1 MLFLEGYDQGHVII
15 PRWIIRDKGMPFCF
29 TARIAPELDLIL
41 QLAVMVAVVQD
52 CFHFRD
58 QRAILL
64 DHRGWGWGLLSAPWE
79 LVFAAPNKGF
89 NLFYVE
95 NWMHLAK
102 GGWQL
107 QLYVKAQLRKLIQ
120 VTFGDCKRSKH

>member
-1 MLFLEGYDQGHVII
+1 LEGYYQGHVII
-15 PRWIIRDKGMPFCF
+15 PRRIIRDKGMPLGF
-29 TARIAPELDLIL
+29 TTRIPYKLDQVLKL
-41 QLAVMVAVVQD
+41 SMVVAMVQNS
-52 CFHFRD
+52 FHFRD

-64 DHRGWGWGLLSAPWE
+64 DHRGWGLLSAPWE

-107 QLYVKAQLRKLIQ
+107 QLYV
-120 VTFGDCKRSKH
+120 RSSSGN